1 MIGAI
6 PGGAGVG
13 RRAREAGPG
22 ARARRRRL
30 QDRRGAVP
38 HVGARHLRGGGHA
51 VCRVAVGRARRPPAS
66 SSSSGCI
73 SRAPAAPAL
82 LWVPVVSAMAGLTI
96 VAGNLMAIPQQNV
109 KRLLAYSGI
118 AHIGYMLM
126 GIAAMSADGAG
137 MVLFYL
143 VAYLFGNMGAFLVV
157 QAVGGGGGIRPDGRL
172 PRPGAALAG
181 AGAEHARVPAVA
193 RRDSVR
199 GGLLGEALHLPG
211 GRSISTCTGSR
222 CSARC

>member
-6 PGGAGVG
+6 PAALASGHVLAKLGLVLVLAGLGFKIAAVPFHMWVPDTY
-13 RRAREAGPG
+13 EA
-22 ARARRRRL
+22 AARRSS
-30 QDRRGAVP
+30 RGS
-38 HVGARHLRGGGHA
+38 RSR
-51 VCRVAVGRARRPPAS
+51 RRPPAS

-73 SRAPAAPAL
+73 SRAWAAPGCCGCRSL
-82 LWVPVVSAMAGLTI
+82 SAMAGLTI

-126 GIAAMSADGAG
+126 GVAAMSADGAG

-157 QAVGGGGGIRPDGRL
+157 QAVGAGEGIGSDGRAI
-172 PRPGAALAG
+172 AAW
-181 AGAEHARVPAVA
+181 
-193 RRDSVR
+193 
-199 GGLLGEALHLPG
+199 
-211 GRSISTCTGSR
+211 RSDRR
-222 CSARC
+222 CSR